1 MPSLTKFVRFP
12 KLDTLNDLSQLKAL
26 LDRLYKSAVAWSWI
40 FNGVRLV
47 SGVVLLPLVLRE
59 LSTADLGMYYV
70 LLSLIA
76 LAPIIDFGF
85 GPTIGRFIGYAMG
98 GAKTLQA
105 QGVHKSAETAA
116 SPNYDLLWQL
126 LLTTRTLYRYIAIAV
141 FIIMGIWGTYVVE
154 LRIDETS
161 SEFITR
167 LAWGITLVAT
177 VSDIYWNWWSTYL
190 FGMNEVRSAARI
202 GLLAVVVRLI
212 VAGVLLLSGAGL
224 LSVPI
229 GILVSNVIWRGL
241 ARWRCLAL
249 LKNHPRP
256 EKTDIKEN
264 LLILWPNSWR
274 LGIYFMSGYLTINA
288 NTAICLA
295 AFGLLA
301 NAKYGLSVQLMN
313 IAADMAAV
321 WTSTRWPLI
330 IQYQSRHEPLLI
342 QRALWPRFWVQIIT
356 FLILAGGVAF
366 CGPTLL
372 RWFGSGKEM
381 LPAPWLQVLMLYA
394 FLNMQ
399 FVMWS
404 TLISTGNR
412 LPQLWPTIATNVLS
426 LALSLALVH
435 FTTLGLGA
443 LVLGPLLAGIIFNYW
458 YWPLFAARG
467 IGTTLFHFIFF
478 GPSVKK

>member
-1 MPSLTKFVRFP
+1 MLKR
-12 KLDTLNDLSQLKAL
+12 LNN
-26 LDRLYKSAVAWSWI
+26 SAVVWSWI

-47 SGVVLLPLVLRE
+47 SGIILLPLVLRE
-59 LSTADLGMYYV
+59 LSPADLGMYYV

-105 QGVHKSAETAA
+105 QGVFKSAENVA
-116 SPNYDLLWQL
+116 SPNYVLLWQL
-126 LLTTRTLYRYIAIAV
+126 LLTTRVLYRYIAIGV

-161 SEFITR
+161 SELITR
-167 LAWGITLVAT
+167 LAWGTTLAAT
-177 VSDIYWNWWSTYL
+177 VFDIYWNWWSTCL

-202 GLLAVVVRLI
+202 GLLAMLVRLA
-212 VAGVLLLSGAGL
+212 VAGALLLSGAGL

-241 ARWRCLAL
+241 ARLKCLAL
-249 LKNHPRP
+249 LKDQPRP
-256 EKTDIKEN
+256 EKIDIKEN
-264 LLILWPNSWR
+264 LRILWPNSWR
-274 LGIYFMSGYLTINA
+274 LGIQFMSGYLTINA

-295 AFGLLA
+295 AFGLAA
-301 NAKYGLSVQLMN
+301 NARYGLSVQLMN
-313 IAADMAAV
+313 IAAEMAAV
-321 WTSTRWPLI
+321 WTSTKWPQI
-330 IQYQSRHEPLLI
+330 AQFQSRHEPLSI
-342 QRALWPRFWVQIIT
+342 QRVLWPRFWLQNIT
-356 FLILAGGVAF
+356 FLILAGGIVF

-372 RWFGSGKEM
+372 QWWGSGKEM
-381 LPAPWLQVLMLYA
+381 LPATWLIVLMSYA

-404 TLISTGNR
+404 TLIATGNR
-412 LPQLWPTIATNVLS
+412 LSYLWPTVATNVLS

-458 YWPLFAARG
+458 YWPPFAAKG
-467 IGTTLFHFIFF
+467 IGTTLFHFIFL
-478 GPSVKK
+478 GPSIKKRIA